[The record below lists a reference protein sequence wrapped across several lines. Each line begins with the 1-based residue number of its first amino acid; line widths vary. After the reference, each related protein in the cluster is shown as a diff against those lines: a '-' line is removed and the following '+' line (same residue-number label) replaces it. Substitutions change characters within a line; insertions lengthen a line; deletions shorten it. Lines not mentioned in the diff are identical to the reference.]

1 MSNADRMPP
10 HQILVMIVC
19 LLMVTLLVP
28 SAKAQLI
35 VFSKQD
41 LVDYTP
47 QNPFDRFPDGRPKV
61 PDDLIARARG
71 LSSEEV
77 WAGLS
82 QKGFN
87 NQYAD
92 GFQILHPGPTMVGRA
107 FTVQFMPRRGDVDG
121 AIQTKAKARGITHLH
136 NQTAIDMVQ
145 PGDEPYRWRFGCAGA
160 LCRAPWLWSVWHHQ
174 HHPAAA

>member
-47 QNPFDRFPDGRPKV
+47 QNPFDRFPDGRPRV
-61 PDDLIARARG
+61 PDDLVQRMELVTI
-71 LSSEEV
+71 EEAWGV
-77 WAGLS
+77 LRRHGYHHQFEGGWM
-82 QKGFN
+82 N
-87 NQYAD
+87 
-92 GFQILHPGPTMVGRA
+92 LHPDLVLVGRA
-107 FTVQFMPRRGDVDG
+107 VTAYFVPQRPD
-121 AIQTKAKARGITHLH
+121 LH
-136 NQTAIDMVQ
+136 AVVEEQ
-145 PGDEPYRWRFGCAGA
+145 GK
-160 LCRAPWLWSVWHHQ
+160 
-174 HHPAAA
+174 

>member
-87 NQYAD
+87 NQYAAASKI
-92 GFQILHPGPTMVGRA
+92 FNPA
-107 FTVQFMPRRGDVDG
+107 
-121 AIQTKAKARGITHLH
+121 QT
-136 NQTAIDMVQ
+136 
-145 PGDEPYRWRFGCAGA
+145 
-160 LCRAPWLWSVWHHQ
+160 WS
-174 HHPAAA
+174 AAASTVK

>member
-92 GFQILHPGPTMVGRA
+92 GFQILHPGTTMVGRA
-107 FTVQFMPRRGDVDG
+107 FTVVGM
-121 AIQTKAKARGITHLH
+121 
-136 NQTAIDMVQ
+136 
-145 PGDEPYRWRFGCAGA
+145 
-160 LCRAPWLWSVWHHQ
+160 
-174 HHPAAA
+174 AA

>member
-61 PDDLIARARG
+61 PDDLIGESDCPRKKFGRDYHKKVSTISTRTASKFFIPAQPWSAAPSPCNSCRCG
-71 LSSEEV
+71 VML
-77 WAGLS
+77 
-82 QKGFN
+82 
-87 NQYAD
+87 
-92 GFQILHPGPTMVGRA
+92 MVPYRPK
-107 FTVQFMPRRGDVDG
+107 PRR
-121 AIQTKAKARGITHLH
+121 
-136 NQTAIDMVQ
+136 
-145 PGDEPYRWRFGCAGA
+145 
-160 LCRAPWLWSVWHHQ
+160 
-174 HHPAAA
+174 AA